1 MTVPELPSVYR
12 VFLVVITGIQKSLNL
27 KPEEC
32 NTCPPWHRDG
42 TPSDITALFNQL
54 FDAISAAEWVP
65 QPRDCDFED
74 NVFELSTISRKVLDI
89 PTLFDSWFKE
99 VNKRKHIDSLVIN
112 TMSIGTTFEA
122 RAVKLLHT
130 FLGVPVKL
138 EVLGWTRYVGQNFSL
153 Q

>member
-1 MTVPELPSVYR
+1 MNTVGMTIPELPSVYR

-54 FDAISAAEWVP
+54 FDVISAAEWVP
-65 QPRDCDFED
+65 QPRECDFED

-99 VNKRKHIDSLVIN
+99 VNKRKRIDNLVIN
-112 TMSIGTTFEA
+112 TMSTGTSFEK
-122 RAVKLLHT
+122 RAVRLLEV
-130 FLGVPVKL
+130 FLNIKVTL
-138 EVLGWTRYVGQNFSL
+138 EVL
-153 Q
+153 

>member
-1 MTVPELPSVYR
+1 MNTVGMTIPELPSVYR
-12 VFLVVITGIQKSLNL
+12 VLLVVITGIQKSLNL

-65 QPRDCDFED
+65 QPRECDFED

-99 VNKRKHIDSLVIN
+99 VNKRKRIDNLVIN
-112 TMSIGTTFEA
+112 TMSTGTPFEKRAA
-122 RAVKLLHT
+122 RLLEV
-130 FLGVPVKL
+130 FLNIKVTL
-138 EVLGWTRYVGQNFSL
+138 EVL
-153 Q
+153 

>member
-1 MTVPELPSVYR
+1 MNTVGMTIPELPSVYR
-12 VFLVVITGIQKSLNL
+12 VLLVVITGIQKSLNL

-65 QPRDCDFED
+65 QPRECNFED

-99 VNKRKHIDSLVIN
+99 VNKRKRIDNLVIN
-112 TMSIGTTFEA
+112 TMSTGTPFEK
-122 RAVKLLHT
+122 RAAWLLEV
-130 FLGVPVKL
+130 FLNIKVKL
-138 EVLGWTRYVGQNFSL
+138 EVL
-153 Q
+153 

>member
-1 MTVPELPSVYR
+1 MNTVGMTIPELPSVYR

-65 QPRDCDFED
+65 QPRECDFED

-99 VNKRKHIDSLVIN
+99 VNKRKRIDNLVIN
-112 TMSIGTTFEA
+112 TMSTGTPFEKRSA
-122 RAVKLLHT
+122 RLLEV
-130 FLGVPVKL
+130 FLNIKVTL
-138 EVLGWTRYVGQNFSL
+138 EVL
-153 Q
+153 

>member
-1 MTVPELPSVYR
+1 MTIPELPSVYR
-12 VFLVVITGIQKSLNL
+12 VLLVVITGIQKSLNL

-65 QPRDCDFED
+65 QPRECNFED

-99 VNKRKHIDSLVIN
+99 VNKRKRIDNLVIN
-112 TMSIGTTFEA
+112 TMSTGTPFEK
-122 RAVKLLHT
+122 RAAWLLEV
-130 FLGVPVKL
+130 FLNIKVKL
-138 EVLGWTRYVGQNFSL
+138 EVL
-153 Q
+153 

>member
-1 MTVPELPSVYR
+1 MNTVGMTIPELPSVYR
-12 VFLVVITGIQKSLNL
+12 VLLVVITGIQKSLNL

-65 QPRDCDFED
+65 QPRECDFED

-99 VNKRKHIDSLVIN
+99 VNKRKRIDNLVIN
-112 TMSIGTTFEA
+112 TMSTGTPFEK
-122 RAVKLLHT
+122 RAAWLLEV
-130 FLGVPVKL
+130 FLNIKVKL
-138 EVLGWTRYVGQNFSL
+138 EVL
-153 Q
+153 